1 MASKTAKLFVKDGG
15 QAVHLPVEF
24 RFDGLDQVF
33 IRRDTVTGDVILSA
47 HRISTAWSDFFML
60 RDVAEVQTDFMN
72 DRPLN
77 KALKA
82 RKVLKNR

>member
-24 RFDGLDQVF
+24 RFDGLDEIF

-47 HRISTAWSDFFML
+47 QSDQHGLERLFH
-60 RDVAEVQTDFMN
+60 A
-72 DRPLN
+72 P
-77 KALKA
+77 
-82 RKVLKNR
+82 

>member
-1 MASKTAKLFVKDGG
+1 MNRGS
-15 QAVHLPVEF
+15 QALCLPAEF
-24 RFDGLDQVF
+24 RFDGLDEVY

-47 HRISTAWSDFFML
+47 QRISTAWSDFFTL
-60 RDVAEVQTDFMN
+60 RDGAEVHIEFIN

-82 RKVLKNR
+82 RNTLEDR

>member
-1 MASKTAKLFVKDGG
+1 MTNKPAKLFVNGG
-15 QAVHLPVEF
+15 SQAVRLPAEF
-24 RFDGLDQVF
+24 RFDGLDEVY

-47 HRISTAWSDFFML
+47 SRISTAWSDFFTL
-60 RDVAEVQTDFMN
+60 RDGAEVQTEFMN

-82 RKVLKNR
+82 RKILEGR

>member
-24 RFDGLDQVF
+24 RFDGLDEVF

-47 HRISTAWSDFFML
+47 HRISTA
-60 RDVAEVQTDFMN
+60 
-72 DRPLN
+72 
-77 KALKA
+77 
-82 RKVLKNR
+82 